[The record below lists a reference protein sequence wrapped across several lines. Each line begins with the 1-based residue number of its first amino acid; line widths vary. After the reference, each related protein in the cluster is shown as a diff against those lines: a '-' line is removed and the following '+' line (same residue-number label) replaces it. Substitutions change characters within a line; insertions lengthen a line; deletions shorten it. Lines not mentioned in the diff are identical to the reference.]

1 MDDFATGYIAG
12 QGDNNN
18 SSNGMWGDGGW
29 IFGIII
35 LAMVF
40 GWGRGGFGGFG
51 GFGGGAS
58 DSPGL
63 QGLATRADV
72 NEAIAFNGV
81 ERGIQGIQQG
91 ICDSTYAL
99 NNSITSGSASGLQ
112 RRPVSDVQYGR
123 SGSGLLLPDPAGH

>member
-81 ERGIQGIQQG
+81 ERGV
-91 ICDSTYAL
+91 SRASSRAFATAL
-99 NNSITSGSASGLQ
+99 M
-112 RRPVSDVQYGR
+112 P
-123 SGSGLLLPDPAGH
+123 

>member
-51 GFGGGAS
+51 GFGG
-58 DSPGL
+58 
-63 QGLATRADV
+63 
-72 NEAIAFNGV
+72 
-81 ERGIQGIQQG
+81 
-91 ICDSTYAL
+91 
-99 NNSITSGSASGLQ
+99 
-112 RRPVSDVQYGR
+112 RRF
-123 SGSGLLLPDPAGH
+123 